1 MLIVCLWFVPGL
13 LPAFR
18 TCTHRPVA
26 LRFLPRIWVWQT
38 LAGVEVVAFTCFIY
52 SCSFVWFPAAAGSI
66 RAPETMFIFHM
77 GHSRDII
84 INYFQHIER
93 MGHDV
98 WTVDLFGKVQNIVRK
113 FSITICSCDFMNNCE
128 PGCLPWLI
136 LAQKVRTFV
145 FGRSFCCCN
154 NACLIDAM
162 NLILLESLCISPY
175 MVPDLKINL
184 RVEQQ
189 SCQLARS
196 SLSTSNSFC
205 YSLAATTS
213 SF

>member
-1 MLIVCLWFVPGL
+1 MLIVCLWFVPAL

-26 LRFLPRIWVWQT
+26 VRFLPQIWVWQT
-38 LAGVEVVAFTCFIY
+38 LAGAEVVAFTCFIY
-52 SCSFVWFPAAAGSI
+52 SCSFVGFPAAAGSI
-66 RAPETMFIFHM
+66 RAPWQCSFFN
-77 GHSRDII
+77 II

-98 WTVDLFGKVQNIVRK
+98 WTVDVFGKVQNIVHK

-128 PGCLPWLI
+128 PGCLLWLI

-162 NLILLESLCISPY
+162 NLICGLSSRVANLPGLL
-175 MVPDLKINL
+175 
-184 RVEQQ
+184 
-189 SCQLARS
+189 CQRQTAS
-196 SLSTSNSFC
+196 
-205 YSLAATTS
+205 AIH
-213 SF
+213 

>member
-1 MLIVCLWFVPGL
+1 MLIVCLWFVPAL

-38 LAGVEVVAFTCFIY
+38 LAGAEVVAFTCFIY

-84 INYFQHIER
+84 INSFRHIER

-98 WTVDLFGKVQNIVRK
+98 WTVDLFGKVQNIVLK

-205 YSLAATTS
+205 YSLAGTTS